1 MKCFPNRSR
10 RSEMHGGNRVKKNN
24 EFNFV
29 NRRKTGELYLLNKQ
43 ERALTIEV
51 VKMALA
57 TEGGREFL
65 VERFGKEGVKMAVSL
80 LRDMGVDTT
89 QYKGQ
94 KTRTLS

>member
-1 MKCFPNRSR
+1 M
-10 RSEMHGGNRVKKNN
+10 KKNN
-24 EFNFV
+24 QVEFGI
-29 NRRKTGELYLLNKQ
+29 RSETGELYLLNKQ

-51 VKMALA
+51 LKMALA

-65 VERFGKEGVKMAVSL
+65 VERFGKEGIKMALSL
-80 LRDMGVDTT
+80 LREMGVETT